1 MRVWAP
7 NSVFAPEG
15 GSIATIRRKT
25 AQKSAILWIKSYS
38 TSDTLT
44 ILLWM
49 LSGFSTDA
57 LMMLLGT
64 GSVAGLIAWLIR
76 SMIANRQ
83 TSQLI
88 DEWETRVDDLSRKR
102 DNLIAEAH
110 KNRATIERQQAEILQ
125 SEQAVQR
132 SNTSLVSAVEK
143 INALSKDLF
152 TLKAEREDSKLK
164 LVTFQNALNSVQHQ
178 SQELQREFIK
188 SRNFYK
194 AELKKAFEKRQAL
207 EVSMDNAKAEQ
218 DSLRNLLT
226 GSRSEQESVN
236 RMLESARSRLAE
248 IDKLER
254 DVVRLEAD
262 NAQLNHDAALAKQ
275 EIDSLKRDVA
285 ELDELQVRNTE
296 LSEVVKSMEASRR
309 QYEQDAKRYQGVA
322 SQSEKQSETLR
333 IRLDEVEQNFLELE
347 KQQQNA
353 IKQAREEAV
362 SASDPS
368 GSDDEPAQEV
378 DDLKEI
384 IGIGK
389 VFEGALHELGVYSF
403 RQLANF
409 GIADIARVNT
419 KLKEF
424 RGRMEQ
430 DDWIGQ
436 AKELLFKKHGGTD
449 LDENRQNVGH
459 S

>member
-1 MRVWAP
+1 M
-7 NSVFAPEG
+7 
-15 GSIATIRRKT
+15 I
-25 AQKSAILWIKSYS
+25 
-38 TSDTLT
+38 
-44 ILLWM
+44 
-49 LSGFSTDA
+49 
-57 LMMLLGT
+57 LLGT
-64 GSVAGLIAWLIR
+64 GSVAGLAAWLVR
-76 SMIANRQ
+76 GMIANRK
-83 TSQLI
+83 TSQFI
-88 DEWETRVDDLSRKR
+88 DEWEARVDDLSRKR
-102 DNLIAEAH
+102 DNLLAEAN
-110 KNRATIERQQAEILQ
+110 KNRATIETQQTEIYQ
-125 SEQAVQR
+125 NEQAVQR
-132 SNTSLVSAVEK
+132 SNTLLNSALEK
-143 INALSKDLF
+143 INSLSKDLF
-152 TLKAEREDSKLK
+152 TLRAEREDSKLK
-164 LVTFQNALNSVQHQ
+164 LVTFQNALNSIRNQ
-178 SQELQREFIK
+178 SQVLQREFIK

-207 EVSMDNAKAEQ
+207 EVSIDNARAEQ

-226 GSRSEQESVN
+226 GSRSEHESVN
-236 RMLESARSRLAE
+236 RMLESARNRLAE

-254 DVVRLEAD
+254 DVVRLDAD

-275 EIDSLKRDVA
+275 ETNSLKRDVA
-285 ELDELQVRNTE
+285 EMDELHVQNTE
-296 LSEVVKSMEASRR
+296 MSEVVKSMETSRR

-353 IKQAREEAV
+353 IRQAQEEA
-362 SASDPS
+362 ATANNPS
-368 GSDDEPAQEV
+368 GRDDQPAQEV
-378 DDLKEI
+378 DDLKQI

-389 VFEGALHELGVYSF
+389 VFEGALNELGVYSF

-424 RGRMEQ
+424 KGRMEQ

-436 AKELLFKKHGGTD
+436 AKELLFKKHGGAD
-449 LDENRQNVGH
+449 SDEDGQNVGH

>member
-1 MRVWAP
+1 M
-7 NSVFAPEG
+7 
-15 GSIATIRRKT
+15 
-25 AQKSAILWIKSYS
+25 
-38 TSDTLT
+38 LT
-44 ILLWM
+44 
-49 LSGFSTDA
+49 GFSTDSI
-57 LMMLLGT
+57 MILLGT
-64 GSVAGLIAWLIR
+64 GSVACLAAWLVR
-76 SMIANRQ
+76 GVIANRK

-88 DEWETRVDDLSRKR
+88 DEWESRVDDLSRKR
-102 DNLIAEAH
+102 DNLLAEAN
-110 KNRATIERQQAEILQ
+110 KNRATIETQQTEIYQ
-125 SEQAVQR
+125 NEQAVQR
-132 SNTSLVSAVEK
+132 SNTLLNSALEK
-143 INALSKDLF
+143 INSLSKDLF
-152 TLKAEREDSKLK
+152 TLRAEREDSKLK
-164 LVTFQNALNSVQHQ
+164 LVTFQNALNSVRNQ
-178 SQELQREFIK
+178 SQVLQREFIK

-207 EVSMDNAKAEQ
+207 EVSIDNTRAEQ

-236 RMLESARSRLAE
+236 RMLESARNRLAE

-275 EIDSLKRDVA
+275 ETDSLKRDVA
-285 ELDELQVRNTE
+285 EMDELQVQNTE
-296 LSEVVKSMEASRR
+296 MSEVVKSMETSRR

-347 KQQQNA
+347 KEQQNA
-353 IKQAREEAV
+353 IRQAQQEA
-362 SASDPS
+362 ATANYPS
-368 GSDDEPAQEV
+368 GRDDQPAQEI

-389 VFEGALHELGVYSF
+389 VFEGALNELGVYSF

-424 RGRMEQ
+424 KGRMEQ

-436 AKELLFKKHGGTD
+436 AKELLFKKHGGAD
-449 LDENRQNVGH
+449 SDEDGQNVGH